1 MRRNNRSVSALYVHV
16 PFCSGKCFYCDF
28 YSIASPKEDTILGWH
43 RGILKELTRLYDESF
58 ANDVVIKPLQT
69 IYLGG
74 GTPSFVPPSLIFS
87 ILEHARV
94 LFSFADDC
102 DITIEAN
109 PESIRQE
116 ALLHWREAGINRI
129 SFGLQSSSDRLL
141 RLIGRRHTSKDAQHA
156 ILSAESAGFSH
167 IAVDLMT
174 GLPDQTI
181 QDVKESLDF
190 ITELPIDHLSSY
202 ALDIV
207 PGTPFHAMWE
217 EEPERFPSDEEER
230 EMTQQV
236 ICRMNDLGFLHYEIS
251 NFAKPGAESRHNLSY
266 WRGESYLGAGPSAA
280 SFMAGIRRK
289 NPPSVT
295 EWLQQ
300 VDRPDLGPY
309 SDRTIE
315 EIIDEQ
321 AARIET
327 MILGLRIMEG
337 VSFDHFYQRHGV
349 HMDELFGDIF
359 QKLEQQGLIKRDK
372 RGVRLSEKGLDFADA
387 VVREFL

>member
-1 MRRNNRSVSALYVHV
+1 M
-16 PFCSGKCFYCDF
+16 
-28 YSIASPKEDTILGWH
+28 
-43 RGILKELTRLYDESF
+43 TRLYDESF

-141 RLIGRRHTSKDAQHA
+141 RLIGRRHTAQDAQHA
-156 ILSAESAGFSH
+156 ILSAERAGFSH

-190 ITELPIDHLSSY
+190 IAKLPIDHLSSY

-207 PGTPFHAMWE
+207 PGTSFHAMWE

-315 EIIDEQ
+315 EIFDEQ

-337 VSFDHFYQRHGV
+337 GSFDHFYQRHGV

-359 QKLEQQGLIKRDK
+359 HKLEQQGLIKRDK
-372 RGVRLSEKGLDFADA
+372 RGVRLSKKGLDFADA
-387 VVREFL
+387 GVREFL